1 MTLYPQIEHETQSDA
16 FGLLGCA
23 NANDPSRWCNHDT
36 SLNWCIHPVD
46 MVMVFVFAMG
56 FS

>member
-1 MTLYPQIEHETQSDA
+1 MTLYLQIEPETESDA

-46 MVMVFVFAMG
+46 MVMVFGFAMG

>member
-1 MTLYPQIEHETQSDA
+1 MTLCLQIESETESDA
-16 FGLLGCA
+16 FRLLGWA
-23 NANDPSRWCNHDT
+23 NANDPSRWCNDET
-36 SLNWCIHPVD
+36 SLNWCIHLVD